1 MTFARRTVSVVGWI
15 GVTLSL
21 VAAVVAATFVYMD
34 EATDAAAAAD
44 MLKTGVT
51 VQATPTYASS
61 STTTR
66 RRGGSTTTYTIR
78 YSFWHAQKRLVL
90 GEDKATQSEF
100 KALTD
105 PDHPSTIRRGAM
117 VDVVYDPAN
126 PAKNGLKSRFET
138 QRSIDYFT
146 VGLALVIAFG
156 AGLLVVWPVHAFMK
170 KRIAAGS
177 MTTGMAALQA
187 PPAG

>member
-15 GVTLSL
+15 GVALSV
-21 VAAVVAATFVYMD
+21 VAAVAVATFVYLD
-34 EATDAAAAAD
+34 EAREAAGAAD
-44 MLKTGVT
+44 MLKNGVS

-66 RRGGSTTTYTIR
+66 RRSGSTTTYTIR
-78 YSFWHAQKRLVL
+78 YSFWHPQKRLVL

-100 KALTD
+100 NALTD
-105 PDHPSTIRRGAM
+105 PSHPSTIRRGAA

-126 PAKNGLKSRFET
+126 PARNGLKSRFES
-138 QRSIDYFT
+138 QSSIDYLT
-146 VGLALVIAFG
+146 VGIALAIALG

-170 KRIAAGS
+170 KRIAPETTTAGAS
-177 MTTGMAALQA
+177 AWHAPAA
-187 PPAG
+187 